1 MSQGTIIGIAVGVGG
16 GVLFIVAAAFVFWFL
31 RRSRKS
37 QAARDLAA
45 SELGSGTGTGT
56 LSPGPGSEAGGLKA
70 QAVMQQRQAV
80 YEIDGRLFRVEMA
93 SDTGKFE
100 LDSAGHGNAEL
111 ASNAADAL
119 SAPTEETA
127 TASTSPETKTV
138 SVSPVSP
145 LTDTHTPQ
153 SPPPEY
159 TPASP
164 TGGDSGGQS
173 RR

>member
-164 TGGDSGGQS
+164 TGGDSGQS

>member
-16 GVLFIVAAAFVFWFL
+16 GVLFILAAALVFWFL

-37 QAARDLAA
+37 QAERDLAA
-45 SELGSGTGTGT
+45 SELGSGTGTST
-56 LSPGPGSEAGGLKA
+56 LSPGPGSESGGPKG
-70 QAVMQQRQAV
+70 QAVMQQMRAV
-80 YEIDGRLFRVEMA
+80 YEIDGRLFRIEMA

-111 ASNAADAL
+111 ATSDGPRAG
-119 SAPTEETA
+119 TA

-138 SVSPVSP
+138 SPVSP
-145 LTDTHTPQ
+145 LPDTPQ

-164 TGGDSGGQS
+164 IGGGSGEQL
-173 RR
+173 R

>member
-70 QAVMQQRQAV
+70 PAVMQQRQAV

-111 ASNAADAL
+111 ATDAL

>member
-16 GVLFIVAAAFVFWFL
+16 GVLFIAAAALVFWFL

-37 QAARDLAA
+37 RAARDLAA
-45 SELGSGTGTGT
+45 SEPGSGSGTGT
-56 LSPGPGSEAGGLKA
+56 LSPGPASETGGPKA
-70 QAVMQQRQAV
+70 QAVMQQMRAV
-80 YEIDGRLFRVEMA
+80 YEIDGRLFRIEMA

-111 ASNAADAL
+111 ASDA
-119 SAPTEETA
+119 PREETA

-138 SVSPVSP
+138 SPVSP
-145 LTDTHTPQ
+145 LPDTPQ

-159 TPASP
+159 TPASR
-164 TGGDSGGQS
+164 TERGSGQ
-173 RR
+173 